1 MDWRAVSFDWN
12 QARAFLVTAEEGSL
26 SAAARALKISQPT
39 LGRQVSALEKAL
51 GVPLFERSGR
61 GLKLTPSGRDLLE
74 HVRTMGEA
82 ANDLS
87 LSATGRSKA
96 LEGLVRIAASDV
108 MSALV
113 LPALLRKL
121 RLRYQRIQIEVI
133 ASDRV
138 SDLKRREADIALRFY
153 SSGPKDPDLI
163 AKKVGSITGR
173 LYAAPAY
180 LARLRTPV
188 TPLTLQQADFIGAG
202 DCELYIKH
210 LNKRGLSLSQAN
222 FGLRA
227 SNSLVQWELTKQGLG
242 ISVMPEALGDSEPSV
257 VRVLPELPPFH
268 GELWIVA
275 HRELRA
281 SRRMRVVFDFL
292 AKELAQMQG
301 FPRGRR

>member
-1 MDWRAVSFDWN
+1 MDWRAVTFDWN

-51 GVPLFERSGR
+51 GVSLFERSGR
-61 GLKLTPSGRDLLE
+61 GLKLTPSGSDLLE
-74 HVRTMGEA
+74 HVRAMGAA

-87 LSATGRSKA
+87 LNATGRSKA
-96 LEGLVRIAASDV
+96 LEGSVRIAASEM

-121 RLRYQRIQIEVI
+121 RLRYQRIQIEII
-133 ASDRV
+133 ASDGV

-163 AKKVGSITGR
+163 GKKVGSSTGR
-173 LYAAPAY
+173 LYATPAY
-180 LARLRTPV
+180 LARLGAPITE
-188 TPLTLQQADFIGAG
+188 LTLQRADFIAS
-202 DCELYIKH
+202 DDTDLYIKH

-222 FGLRA
+222 FAVRA
-227 SNSLVQWELTKQGLG
+227 ANSLVQWELTKQGVG
-242 ISVMPEALGDSEPSV
+242 IGVMPEALADNEPGV
-257 VRVLPELPPFH
+257 VRVLPDFPPFH

-281 SRRMRVVFDFL
+281 SRRIRAVFDFL
-292 AKELAQMQG
+292 AKELSERQG
-301 FPRGRR
+301 FYDAKR